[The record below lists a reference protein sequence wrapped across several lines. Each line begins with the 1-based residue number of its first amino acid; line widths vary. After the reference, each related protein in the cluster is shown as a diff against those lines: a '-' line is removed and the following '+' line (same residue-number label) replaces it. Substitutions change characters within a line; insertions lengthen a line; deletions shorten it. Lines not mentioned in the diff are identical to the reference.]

1 MDELLDERL
10 APFPLIKKI
19 EDPIR
24 RDRAYGAVRDA
35 QTTEDLERY
44 GKYLAEITSGQ
55 LDLLGEGPEEPLSE
69 QESFRKEVDRAA
81 LQILNSDVR
90 MRAVRKIA
98 QASTTEDLKK
108 FQARIEEILVE
119 QSRERSGQDLV
130 DQVATT
136 FGDKEVSRATK
147 EARS

>member
-1 MDELLDERL
+1 M
-10 APFPLIKKI
+10 
-19 EDPIR
+19 
-24 RDRAYGAVRDA
+24 RDA

-55 LDLLGEGPEEPLSE
+55 LDLLGEEPEEPLSE

-81 LQILNSDVR
+81 SQILNGDVR

-98 QASTTEDLKK
+98 QASTMEDLKK
-108 FQARIEEILVE
+108 FQARIEEIVIE

-130 DQVATT
+130 DQVGTT